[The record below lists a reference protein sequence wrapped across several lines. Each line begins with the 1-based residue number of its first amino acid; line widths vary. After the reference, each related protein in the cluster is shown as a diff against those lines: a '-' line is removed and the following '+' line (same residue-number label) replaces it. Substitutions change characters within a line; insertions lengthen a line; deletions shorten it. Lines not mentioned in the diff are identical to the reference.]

1 MSDTTPT
8 PPEGYTLVTE
18 GTVRAGDLRWEPHSE
33 YWEAVLPLAVRLR
46 RSAGDYPALARP
58 LPEPRPAWTREVP
71 EADGWYWW
79 RSSREAKPE
88 PARVSGELALVVGKW
103 TWRRG
108 EVNEWTGEWWPV
120 PLVPPADDPA

>member
-46 RSAGDYPALARP
+46 RSAGDYPALARV
-58 LPEPRPAWTREVP
+58 PEPRPAWTREVP

-79 RSSREAKPE
+79 RAKPDDPGQIVRAYAGIVTFNGSVKGCIYRFE
-88 PARVSGELALVVGKW
+88 P
-103 TWRRG
+103 RG
-108 EVNEWTGEWWPV
+108 EFWPV
-120 PLVPPADDPA
+120 PLVPPDHPSPG